1 MSNYIMSVDSF
12 VNTFSVIDT
21 SQTICFSMK
30 MQKRDKDFWES
41 DFAALWEGDRILI
54 FRRKPLSTISVV
66 LEVLESSGKEI
77 KFQKKLEVA
86 NGYELTDESARAG
99 GMEGDLEN
107 DVLIEVTDAFYE
119 KICRELVDGFMRDG
133 LNIDGDADEES
144 RETLVQGARTSQ
156 EAVSQGAQ
164 SGETLA
170 QDGQMQWDG
179 VPRVTGGANVLLYGV
194 PGAGKSHEIQE
205 KYCDDPSKIERV
217 VFHPDYTYSDF
228 VGQIMPRVEEG
239 RLKYIFTPGPFTR
252 MLKKAWDHPAEKYY
266 LVVEEINRGN
276 APAIFGEVFQLLDRK
291 KADDPRYEESECGE
305 SEYGISNYDVAADVY
320 GDAAREVRIPSN
332 MWVLATMNTA
342 DQNVFT
348 LDTAFQRRWD
358 MHHIKNDVH
367 AAGHAQEK
375 IEGSEITWGNFA
387 SVINELVVEFN
398 ADLGGFEDK
407 RLGAY
412 FVRGDELSKDKFPEK
427 VLKYLWEDAFKMER
441 EAVFDEK
448 FKSLDQVIEAFCAAE
463 EDWEDPLD
471 AVLRPEVYRKM
482 GE

>member
-41 DFAALWEGDRILI
+41 DFAALWEGDRILV

-119 KICRELVDGFMRDG
+119 KICRELVDGFMREELALAESKDDEGDSALYSGGFGEKDG
-133 LNIDGDADEES
+133 LREEEDA
-144 RETLVQGARTSQ
+144 
-156 EAVSQGAQ
+156 
-164 SGETLA
+164 
-170 QDGQMQWDG
+170 

-228 VGQIMPRVEEG
+228 VGQILPRVEEG
-239 RLKYIFTPGPFTR
+239 QLKYIFTPGPFTR
-252 MLKKAWDHPAEKYY
+252 MLKKAWEHPAEKHY

-291 KADDPRYEESECGE
+291 KADDPRYEASECGE
-305 SEYGISNYDVAADVY
+305 SEYGISNYDVAAAVY